1 MNGSQPGVGVSCLA
15 WSEQLSSGHGDSL
28 APEEAPGTGPG
39 PQHEQPPHSETGFFG
54 SALSGAALS

>member
-1 MNGSQPGVGVSCLA
+1 MNGSQAGVGVSCLG
-15 WSEQLSSGHGDSL
+15 WDQLSPGRGDSL

-39 PQHEQPPHSETGFFG
+39 PQHSQPPHSETGFFD